1 MRNLTY
7 REIAEMLEKGGVEG
21 ADFEASLLIEKL
33 FGASPLEIRLD
44 RGKSYESEALREA
57 LERRISG
64 EPLQYILGE
73 WYFYGLTFE
82 VNENCLCPRP
92 DTETLVETAIKLLP
106 RGARFLELCTGSGCI
121 PVSVCN
127 SRDDVC
133 GVATD
138 LFPKT
143 LELAARNAENNRVGD
158 RVSFVKADVF
168 DIDFWIC
175 GEGSELVPEGGFDA
189 ILSNPPYIPTKDIEN
204 LSKEVKREPLAALDG
219 GEDGLDFYR
228 EIVDKYGALL
238 KKNGAMIFEIG
249 FDQAEHLEGIAKSKG
264 YSIEIIKD
272 LGGNDRVAV
281 IRS

>member
-1 MRNLTY
+1 MRDLTY
-7 REIAEMLEKGGVEG
+7 REIAEKLEKNGVES

-33 FGASPLEIRLD
+33 FGISPLEIRFD
-44 RGKSYESEALREA
+44 REKSYESEALREA
-57 LERRISG
+57 LERRLSG

-92 DTETLVETAIKLLP
+92 DTEILVETSIKLLP
-106 RGARFLELCTGSGCI
+106 SGARFLELCTGSGCI
-121 PVSVCN
+121 PVSVCK

-143 LELAARNAENNRVGD
+143 LEIAARNAENNGIGD
-158 RVSFVKADVF
+158 RLKLVKSDVF
-168 DIDFWIC
+168 DIDFWLC
-175 GEGSELVPEGGFDA
+175 GEGRELVPEGGFDA
-189 ILSNPPYIPTKDIEN
+189 ILSNPPYIPTGDIED

-228 EIVDKYGALL
+228 EIVDKYDALL
-238 KKNGAMIFEIG
+238 KKNGIMIFEIG
-249 FDQAEHLEGIAKSKG
+249 FDQADQLERIAKNKG

-281 IRS
+281 IRL